1 MQSHGPISAAVI
13 FAFGWAGLAVV
24 NNVTLKRRPGWDYA
38 ELSTFCWVRVVAFAC
53 EAASAHHPDRLRN
66 ALFEGFYDG
75 AFFLVLVVLYGIFKK
90 WLEEA
95 HNHTYLPFADLSE
108 TAKGRIQLGYTILCW
123 LMPIF
128 SALGIGA
135 AAASLSGHSNDRDGG
150 ASDALHDTSGAGF
163 LGVLAIYIGAIA
175 VVIVNVARS
184 KMAVTSYCVQE
195 LTPLALVAF
204 LLLLKVCFQLA
215 CQTYTAAWVNPS
227 LFYPLSALPEILAVI
242 ILSWPGLLTIIRHTP
257 LNFGGSATVGP
268 VRNANPAQHMAG
280 YQNGQ
285 GGVQS
290 HGEGQPQ
297 RPYSQGYAGQPST
310 HGSHAGAYPQ
320 LPYHEHIQQQS
331 YPNGPLHQQ
340 ERPYQNPPNGA
351 LENTGVSLH
360 PQHAQ
365 HGSQA
370 RQGYPSYP
378 QQPPQAAFQ
387 DPYLPSQQPDL
398 PFQQPNRPYEQSRLR
413 HQQAYL
419 PAQPAPA
426 DYQQSA
432 LFQPYYPNHGHSAPS
447 FFLSQ

>member
-1 MQSHGPISAAVI
+1 MQSHGPISAAII

-24 NNVTLKRRPGWDYA
+24 NNVSLKRRPGWDYA
-38 ELSTFCWVRVVAFAC
+38 ELSTFCWVRVIAFAC
-53 EAASAHHPDRLRN
+53 EAAAAHHPDRLRN

-95 HNHTYLPFADLSE
+95 HNHTYLPFTDLSD

-175 VVIVNVARS
+175 LVMLNVART
-184 KMAVTSYCVQE
+184 KMAVTSHCIQE

-227 LFYPLSALPEILAVI
+227 LFYPLSALPEILA
-242 ILSWPGLLTIIRHTP
+242 TR
-257 LNFGGSATVGP
+257 
-268 VRNANPAQHMAG
+268 
-280 YQNGQ
+280 
-285 GGVQS
+285 
-290 HGEGQPQ
+290 
-297 RPYSQGYAGQPST
+297 
-310 HGSHAGAYPQ
+310 
-320 LPYHEHIQQQS
+320 
-331 YPNGPLHQQ
+331 
-340 ERPYQNPPNGA
+340 PPN
-351 LENTGVSLH
+351 L
-360 PQHAQ
+360 
-365 HGSQA
+365 QA
-370 RQGYPSYP
+370 I
-378 QQPPQAAFQ
+378 
-387 DPYLPSQQPDL
+387 
-398 PFQQPNRPYEQSRLR
+398 
-413 HQQAYL
+413 L
-419 PAQPAPA
+419 PAQPAPM
-426 DYQQSA
+426 DYQQGA

-447 FFLSQ
+447 FFLNQQSQS